1 MKQIALDGAALNR
14 TTLHDLL
21 SQELTFP
28 EWYGRN
34 LDALYD
40 CLTDLC
46 EETELVLQNWDSWE
60 DLRYA
65 DRLLRVFRDVA
76 EENEK
81 LHITVV

>member
-1 MKQIALDGAALNR
+1 MKQVVLDGMVLNR
-14 TTLHDLL
+14 TKLHDLL
-21 SQELTFP
+21 SQELIFP

-46 EETELVLQNWDSWE
+46 EETELVLRNWDSWE

-65 DRLLRVFRDVA
+65 DRLLRVFRDA
-76 EENEK
+76 AAENEK
-81 LHITVV
+81 LHITVA

>member
-1 MKQIALDGAALNR
+1 MKQVILDGAALNR
-14 TTLHDLL
+14 TALHDLL
-21 SQELTFP
+21 SGELAFP

-46 EETELVLQNWDSWE
+46 EETELVLCSWDSWE

-65 DRLLRVFRDVA
+65 DRLLRVFRDA
-76 EENEK
+76 ADENEK
-81 LHITVV
+81 LHITVE